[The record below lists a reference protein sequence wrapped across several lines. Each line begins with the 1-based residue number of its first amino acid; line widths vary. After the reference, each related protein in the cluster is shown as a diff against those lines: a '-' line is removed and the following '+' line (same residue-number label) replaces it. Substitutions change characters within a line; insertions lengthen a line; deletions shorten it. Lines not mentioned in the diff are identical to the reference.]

1 MARPTTPDIFLKQPD
16 LGFCLQCPEL
26 SFAFV
31 ASPHSAQC
39 HVSAKLLPGDM
50 PHRKSVRD
58 EVEIVGRIQ
67 RACAHIQ
74 RFHPECTS
82 PLDPANESISRV
94 SFISLACRDLMVEDF
109 AFPRSKLPYEQRQT
123 QESRFNLE
131 SFSGVLYPICL
142 HRLGG

>member
-26 SFAFV
+26 SFASV

-39 HVSAKLLPGDM
+39 HVWAKLLPGDM

-58 EVEIVGRIQ
+58 EVEIVGRVL
-67 RACAHIQ
+67 RAWAHIR
-74 RFHPECTS
+74 RFRAEGTS

-94 SFISLACRDLMVEDF
+94 SFISLPCRDLMVGEF
-109 AFPRSKLPYEQRQT
+109 PFPRSKRPREERQH
-123 QESRFNLE
+123 QKPQKNLQ
-131 SFSGVLYPICL
+131 SLTGILYPICL
-142 HRLGG
+142 HRLRG